1 MIRTLA
7 RSVIHNATVTHTAHD
22 WPVSLHLD
30 PVIMRAA
37 DLLPLEEVEVVNIA
51 TAARCRTFVQPGEHG
66 EVRLYAAPEHHVRA
80 GDVISILAFSQ
91 LHAGQTLEHRAKIVT
106 LDANNNVI
114 AIADATT
121 QY

>member
-1 MIRTLA
+1 MIRSLV
-7 RSVIHNATVTHTAHD
+7 RSVIHNATVTHTAND

-30 PVIMRAA
+30 PAVMRAA
-37 DLLPLEEVEVVNIA
+37 ELLPLEEVEIVNIS

-66 EVRLYAAPEHHVRA
+66 QVRLYAAPEHHVRA
-80 GDVISILAFSQ
+80 GDVISIIAFSQ
-91 LHAGQTLEHRAKIVT
+91 LHAGQTLDHRAKIVT

-114 AIADATT
+114 TIADATT

>member
-1 MIRTLA
+1 VIRTLA
-7 RSVIHNATVTHTAHD
+7 RAVIHNATVTHTASD
-22 WPVSLHLD
+22 WPVSLRLD
-30 PVIMRAA
+30 PVVMRAA
-37 DLLPLEEVEVVNIA
+37 ELLPLEEVEIVNIS
-51 TAARCRTFVQPGEHG
+51 TAARYRTFVQPGESN
-66 EVRLYAAPEHHVRA
+66 EVRIYAGVEQHVRA

-91 LHAGQTLEHRAKIVT
+91 LHDGQTLDHRAKIVT

>member
-1 MIRTLA
+1 MIRNLV
-7 RSVIHNATVTHTAHD
+7 RSIIHNATVTDVSSD
-22 WPVSLHLD
+22 WPVALRLD

-37 DLLPLEEVEVVNIA
+37 ELLPLEEVEIVNLSSGV
-51 TAARCRTFVQPGEHG
+51 RSRTYVHPGGNG
-66 EVRLYAAPEHHVRA
+66 EVCVFVTARI
-80 GDVISILAFSQ
+80 GDIISIVAFSQ
-91 LHAGQTLEHRAKIVT
+91 LHAGQTLDHRAKIVT

>member
-7 RSVIHNATVTHTAHD
+7 RSVIHNATVTSTATD
-22 WPVSLHLD
+22 WPVSLRID

-37 DLLPLEEVEVVNIA
+37 ELLPLEEVEIVNIS
-51 TAARCRTFVQPGEHG
+51 TGARTRSYVQPGGSG
-66 EVRLYAAPEHHVRA
+66 EVHVFAPAHA
-80 GDVISILAFSQ
+80 GDIVSILSFSQ
-91 LHAGQTLEHRAKIVT
+91 LHDGQTLDHRAKVVT

-114 AIADATT
+114 TIADATT

>member
-1 MIRTLA
+1 MIRSLV

-22 WPVSLHLD
+22 WPVSLRLD
-30 PVIMRAA
+30 PAVMRAA
-37 DLLPLEEVEVVNIA
+37 ELLPLEEVEIVNIS
-51 TAARCRTFVQPGEHG
+51 TAARSRTFVQPGESG
-66 EVRLYAAPEHHVRA
+66 EVRLYAAVEHHVRA
-80 GDVISILAFSQ
+80 GDIVTILAFSQ
-91 LHAGQTLEHRAKIVT
+91 LHAGQTLEHVAKVVT